1 VIPLSEAQNYVR
13 STLVPLA
20 PVEVSPAEA
29 LGCVTSAR
37 VIAREPVPGFNNS
50 SMDGY
55 ALRAADTVAAPVK
68 LRVTGTIFAGDDT
81 NHSLS
86 VGEAM
91 RIMTGAPMP
100 GGADSVCMI
109 EEASADETG
118 LTVVINRTITTGEF
132 VRQPGD
138 DIGVGQILF
147 EPGVE
152 LVGAQI
158 GVLASQGFESV
169 RVHPRPIV
177 GVLSTGNELSG
188 PGGVLGAGK
197 IRDVNRPML
206 LALLQESG
214 FTARDLGISRD
225 DPSSITEA
233 LQRGVDTCDVVIA
246 TGGVSVGDVD
256 YVKTVLA
263 DICEGQ
269 ARWMQVA
276 IRPGKPFAFGVAG
289 AHKKPIFG
297 LAGNPVS
304 TRVGFEMFVRPTLR
318 YLAGHREFE
327 RTPITMVLDCPIER
341 SRDGKLY
348 LVHVVSRLHDDGRWH
363 IESAARHGSH
373 LLSAVAG
380 ANALAMVPDGE
391 GVSIGA
397 SVGALLLQANI
408 LSSTSSS

>member
-1 VIPLSEAQNYVR
+1 MISLGEAQDYVR
-13 STLVPLA
+13 STLMPLE
-20 PVEVSPAEA
+20 PVEVPLGDA
-29 LGCVTSAR
+29 LGCVTAER
-37 VIAREPVPGFNNS
+37 VIAREPVPGFDNS

-55 ALRAADTVAAPVK
+55 ALRAADTVAPPVT
-68 LRVTGTIFAGDDT
+68 LRVTGTIFAGDAT
-81 NHSLS
+81 SSRLS
-86 VGEAM
+86 AGEAM

-100 GGADSVCMI
+100 AGADSVCMI
-109 EEASADETG
+109 EEAVDDEVERI
-118 LTVVINRTITTGEF
+118 VVVKRTIAAGEF
-132 VRQPGD
+132 VRHPGD

-147 EPGVE
+147 EPGVQ

-169 RVHPRPIV
+169 RVHRQPCV

-188 PGGVLGAGK
+188 PGGALETGK
-197 IRDVNRPML
+197 IRDTNRPML
-206 LALLQESG
+206 LALLRESG

-225 DPSSITEA
+225 DPASIAEA
-233 LQRGVDTCDVVIA
+233 LQRGVDTCDVVVA

-263 DICEGQ
+263 DICGGQ

-289 AHKKPIFG
+289 SNKKPIFG

-318 YLAGHREFE
+318 YLAGHPMLE
-327 RTPITMVLDCPIER
+327 RTTVNMILDCPIKR

-348 LVHVVSRLHDDGRWH
+348 LVHVVSQLHDDGQWH
-363 IESAARHGSH
+363 IESAARQGSH
-373 LLSAVAG
+373 LLSAVAA

-391 GVSIGA
+391 DIEIGGN
-397 SVGALLLQANI
+397 VRALLLHANV
-408 LSSTSSS
+408 SASAGNR